1 MDQYNL
7 TSNLEF
13 LLLGLSEDPELQPI
27 LFALFLLIYLLT
39 VLGNVLIILAI
50 SYDSHLHNPM
60 YFFLFNLSL
69 SDICF
74 SSTTVPKMLINM
86 QTHNK
91 SITFATC
98 IIQVSF
104 FFLFGCMDSLLLTV
118 MAYDRWVAICHP
130 LYYQVILNP
139 RLCRW
144 LVIVSFCI
152 SLIDSQVHC
161 LMVSQLTFCTNM
173 EIPHFFCDVPELLKL
188 ACSDT
193 SINNIVMVLVSI
205 IVGFLP
211 ASGIFYSYYKII
223 SSIVKVPSLL
233 GKYKAFS
240 TCGSHLSVV
249 CLFYGTGLGVYLSS
263 TISSSTRGSMVASVM
278 YTMVVPMMNPFIYS
292 LRNRDIKKALQKL
305 FSQIISYPPI
315 YSHNI

>member
-1 MDQYNL
+1 MEPYNL
-7 TSNLEF
+7 TSTVEF

-27 LFALFLLIYLLT
+27 LFVLFLIIYVLT

-50 SYDSHLHNPM
+50 SSDSHLHSPM
-60 YFFLFNLSL
+60 YFFLYNLSL
-69 SDICF
+69 SDTGF
-74 SSTTVPKMLINM
+74 STTTIPKMLRNM

-91 SITFATC
+91 SITYAAC
-98 IIQVSF
+98 LSQISF
-104 FFLFGCMDSLLLTV
+104 FFLFGCMDSLLLAV

-130 LYYQVILNP
+130 LHYQVILNP
-139 RLCRW
+139 RLCRC
-144 LVIVSFCI
+144 LVLASFFI
-152 SLIDSQVHC
+152 SLMDSQVHC
-161 LMVSQLTFCTNM
+161 LMVSQLIFCTNI

-188 ACSDT
+188 ACSNT
-193 SINNIVMVLVSI
+193 SINNIVMFLVSI
-205 IVGFLP
+205 ITGFLP

-223 SSIVKVPSLL
+223 SSVFRVPSLY

-263 TISSSTRGSMVASVM
+263 SVSSSSRESMVASVM

-292 LRNRDIKKALQKL
+292 LRNRDIRKALQKIV
-305 FSQIISYPPI
+305 SWIT
-315 YSHNI
+315 

>member
-1 MDQYNL
+1 MEPYNL
-7 TSNLEF
+7 TGTLEF

-27 LFALFLLIYLLT
+27 LFVLFLLIYLLT

-50 SYDSHLHNPM
+50 SSDPHLHSPM
-60 YFFLFNLSL
+60 YFFLYNLSL
-69 SDICF
+69 SDMGF

-91 SITFATC
+91 SITYTACLT
-98 IIQVSF
+98 QVSF
-104 FFLFGCMDSLLLTV
+104 FFLFGGMDSLLLAV

-130 LYYQVILNP
+130 LHYQVILSP
-139 RLCRW
+139 HLCRC
-144 LVIVSFCI
+144 LVIVSFFI
-152 SLIDSQVHC
+152 SLVSSQVHC
-161 LMVSQLTFCTNM
+161 LLVSQLTFCTNI
-173 EIPHFFCDVPELLKL
+173 EIHHFFCDVPELVKL

-193 SINNIVMVLVSI
+193 TINDIIMFLLSI

-211 ASGIFYSYYKII
+211 ASGIFYSYYKIT
-223 SSIVKVPSLL
+223 SSVFKVPSLL

-249 CLFYGTGLGVYLSS
+249 CLFYGTGIGVYLSS
-263 TISSSTRGSMVASVM
+263 TVSSSSRESVVASIM

-292 LRNRDIKKALQKL
+292 LRNRDIKKALQKIV
-305 FSQIISYPPI
+305 SQIT
-315 YSHNI
+315 

>member
-1 MDQYNL
+1 MGLYNL

-13 LLLGLSEDPELQPI
+13 LLLGLSENHELQPL
-27 LFALFLLIYLLT
+27 LFILFLLIYLLT

-50 SYDSHLHNPM
+50 SSDSHLHSPM
-60 YFFLFNLSL
+60 YFFLYNLSL
-69 SDICF
+69 SDIGF
-74 SSTTVPKMLINM
+74 SSTTIPKMLVNI

-91 SITFATC
+91 SITYAACLT
-98 IIQVSF
+98 QVSF
-104 FFLFGCMDSLLLTV
+104 FFLFGCMDSLLLAV
-118 MAYDRWVAICHP
+118 MAYDRWVAILYP
-130 LYYQVILNP
+130 LHYQVILNP
-139 RLCRW
+139 RLCRY
-144 LVIVSFCI
+144 LVVMSFCI

-161 LMVSQLTFCTNM
+161 FMVSQLKFCTNI

-193 SINNIVMVLVSI
+193 SINSIVIFLVSI
-205 IVGFLP
+205 TVGFLP

-223 SSIVKVPSLL
+223 SSVVRVPSFW

-263 TISSSTRGSMVASVM
+263 SISSSSKKSVVASVM

-292 LRNRDIKKALQKL
+292 LRNKDIKKALQKF
-305 FSQIISYPPI
+305 FSQIMCYLPM
-315 YSHNI
+315 

>member
-1 MDQYNL
+1 MELYNL

-13 LLLGLSEDPELQPI
+13 LLLGLSEDPELQPV

-50 SYDSHLHNPM
+50 SCDSHLHSPM
-60 YFFLFNLSL
+60 YFFLYNLSL
-69 SDICF
+69 SDMGF
-74 SSTTVPKMLINM
+74 SSTTIPKMLINLHA
-86 QTHNK
+86 HNRT
-91 SITFATC
+91 ITYAECLT
-98 IIQVSF
+98 QVSF
-104 FFLFGCMDSLLLTV
+104 FFLFGCMDSVLLAV

-130 LYYQVILNP
+130 LHYQVILNP
-139 RLCRW
+139 RLCRY
-144 LVIVSFCI
+144 LVVMSFCI

-161 LMVSQLTFCTNM
+161 FMVSQLKFCTNIK
-173 EIPHFFCDVPELLKL
+173 IPHFFCDVPELLKL

-193 SINNIVMVLVSI
+193 SINSIVIFLVSI

-223 SSIVKVPSLL
+223 SSIVRVPSSG
-233 GKYKAFS
+233 GKCKAFS

-263 TISSSTRGSMVASVM
+263 SISSSSKESVVTSVM
-278 YTMVVPMMNPFIYS
+278 YTMVVPMINPFIYS
-292 LRNRDIKKALQKL
+292 LRNKDIKKALQKI
-305 FSQIISYPPI
+305 FSQIIMLPTYIIP
-315 YSHNI
+315 